1 MVNTIKQKKKIKLED
16 YLKEYL
22 STQNMSV
29 RAFAKKI
36 GLSRSY
42 THYLVNGERGNAGI
56 SVLKKIAKATDI
68 TINELLEILVF
79 EDDDVELEKETLA
92 NNIKKIIDHIENN
105 DDLEKILAYV
115 ELFENSIIKDSYN
128 EKRSH

>member
-1 MVNTIKQKKKIKLED
+1 MVNTIKQKKKIKLSD

-22 STQNMSV
+22 DTQNMSV

-68 TINELLEILVF
+68 TFNELLEILIF
-79 EDDDVELEKETLA
+79 EDDDVKLEKETLV
-92 NNIKKIIDHIENN
+92 NNIRNIIDHIDNN

-115 ELFENSIIKDSYN
+115 ELFENSIIKES
-128 EKRSH
+128 